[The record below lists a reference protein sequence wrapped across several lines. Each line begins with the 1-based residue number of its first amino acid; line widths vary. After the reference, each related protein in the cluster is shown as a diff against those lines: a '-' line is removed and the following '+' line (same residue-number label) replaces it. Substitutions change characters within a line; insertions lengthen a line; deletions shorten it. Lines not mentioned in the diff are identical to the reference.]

1 MTNHPPRR
9 IVTGHDD
16 GGRSVALSDG
26 PTPTSVEFETGATF
40 HEIWCTAEAPA
51 PIAAAE
57 PAEPTSRPLQVP
69 PDKRGTI
76 VHVIDMPPGS
86 GAPMH
91 RTRTVDYG
99 IVLEGEVDLELDDGS
114 VIRMTAGDVV
124 VQRGT
129 AHAWYNR
136 SSRTVRMFF
145 VLVDGEFTSEL
156 RSTLGEEA
164 MSQLLT

>member
-1 MTNHPPRR
+1 MAYGNPRR

-16 GGRSVALSDG
+16 TGRSVVLSDG

-40 HEIWCTAEAPA
+40 HEIWCTAETPA
-51 PIAAAE
+51 RIAAAE
-57 PAEPTSRPLQVP
+57 SAEPTARPLQVP

-76 VHVIDMPPGS
+76 VHLIDMPPGV

-91 RTRTVDYG
+91 RTQTIDYG
-99 IVLEGEVDLELDDGS
+99 VVLEGEVDLELDDGS
-114 VIRMTAGDVV
+114 VIRMTTGDIV

-136 SSRTVRMFF
+136 SSQTARMCF
-145 VLVDGEFTSEL
+145 VLIDGEFTPEL

-164 MSQLLT
+164 MSQLFT